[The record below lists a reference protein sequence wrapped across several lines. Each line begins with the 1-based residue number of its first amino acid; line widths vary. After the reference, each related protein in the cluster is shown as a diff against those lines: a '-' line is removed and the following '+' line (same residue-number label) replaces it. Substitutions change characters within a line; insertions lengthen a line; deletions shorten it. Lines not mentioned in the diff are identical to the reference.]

1 MYRVSSLVLYFPPFF
16 CGALYSCFYK
26 QLPREGRCV
35 LLFLLHPYVLIPRA
49 LVLEDK
55 IWNASRIETDVLLA
69 SVIALEVEAAGSR

>member
-1 MYRVSSLVLYFPPFF
+1 M
-16 CGALYSCFYK
+16 
-26 QLPREGRCV
+26 